1 MCILKGP
8 ISAAHHIFN
17 SVKICKLNKID
28 PKVKIAITFPF
39 ACTFLLITR
48 TTTPP
53 PSADDASASGLQ
65 STTQT
70 KSPTP
75 ANSRFCL
82 LLLSRCL
89 QDTCDLSF
97 EGLGS
102 IATRLALK
110 LTTSPIAAAS
120 LGQVYKGR
128 LKENGDLVDVKVQ
141 RPYILEM
148 VTVDLFIIRNLGLAL
163 RRFPQDQKI
172 QRLFQSPSISLQVPV
187 AVGFAEIKEFV
198 SVGIVGM
205 VIHVFRSIH
214 GVELAN

>member
-1 MCILKGP
+1 MKP
-8 ISAAHHIFN
+8 S
-17 SVKICKLNKID
+17 
-28 PKVKIAITFPF
+28 
-39 ACTFLLITR
+39 
-48 TTTPP
+48 

-89 QDTCDLSF
+89 Q
-97 EGLGS
+97 
-102 IATRLALK
+102 LK
-110 LTTSPIAAAS
+110 TSPIAAAS

-141 RPYILEM
+141 RPYVLET

-163 RRFPQDQKI
+163 RRFPQI
-172 QRLFQSPSISLQVPV
+172 QRLFQSPSNSLQVPL
-187 AVGFAEIKEFV
+187 AVGSE
-198 SVGIVGM
+198 
-205 VIHVFRSIH
+205 VIHWKFTITYGWGTS
-214 GVELAN
+214 ANNQEQEDPYGRKKNQKKKC